1 MPFAESYILDVIEE
15 RKSPLFVKNILHFL
29 SLLYKAG
36 VGVRHFAYK
45 SGLLKT
51 VKVPPRVISVGN
63 IVAGGTGKTPLVR
76 LLAEE
81 FKDKKLAILTRGY
94 RSKIERSGDVA
105 LLEGNLTPEDCGDEP
120 YWYAKKLPHVS
131 IWVGKKR
138 VLSAKRAAELGTEVL
153 ILDDGMQHLSLHRDF
168 EIVVLDGKD
177 LFGKGHFLPRGLLR
191 DHPKRLKKADLIV
204 LNHIDSSAH
213 FEEASHAVKRFTKA
227 PIVGTSMKIH
237 NTLPASAKVGA
248 FCALGKPARFFDAL
262 DDLSLKVVDHLMAI
276 DHAFFKE
283 EELASFARRCKA
295 KGAEYLVCTEKD
307 SVKLKSSLDVGLPIV
322 ALEAHL
328 EIAYGQEH
336 WKELIEKITAKS

>member
-1 MPFAESYILDVIEE
+1 MPFAETYILDVIEE

-29 SLLYKAG
+29 SVLYKTATES
-36 VGVRHFAYK
+36 RHLAYER
-45 SGLLKT
+45 GLLKA
-51 VKVPPRVISVGN
+51 VKVPACVVSIGN

-81 FKDKKLAILTRGY
+81 LNGKKLAILTRGY

-105 LLEGNLTPEDCGDEP
+105 LLEGDISPEVCGDEP
-120 YWYAKKLPHVS
+120 YWYAKRLPSVS

-138 VLSAKRAAELGTEVL
+138 AESAKRASDLGSEII

-168 EIVVLDGKD
+168 EIIVLDGKD

-204 LNHIDSSAH
+204 LNHIDSEAH
-213 FEEASHAVKRFTKA
+213 FQEASKEIQRFSKA
-227 PIVGTSMKIH
+227 PIVGMRMKIQ
-237 NTLPASAKVGA
+237 NTLHPSAKVGA

-262 DDLSLKVVDHLMAI
+262 GDLSLEVVDHLMAV
-276 DHAFFKE
+276 DHASFKE
-283 EELASFARRCKA
+283 AELLAFAKKCKA
-295 KGAEYLVCTEKD
+295 KGAEALVCTEKD
-307 SVKLKSSLDVGLPIV
+307 FVKLKSSLDLGLSVV

-328 EIAYGQEH
+328 EITQGKEH
-336 WKELIEKITAKS
+336 WKELIEKITKTS